1 MYSSSRLLK
10 GAPWRVIVVAVLFA
24 ISLMLRPAAILA
36 QSASAARFPIIA
48 GITVEGLT
56 SGVDMQ
62 TVIAYSGLRVGQE
75 ARPDD
80 LMSAV
85 KNLWNRRTFKDVKI
99 ERERETALG
108 VFLLIRVEA
117 MPRLRS
123 VTITGNDELS
133 FEEINKAIDRRNGD
147 IMSPYDEYLAREA
160 VRALYVKEGLLFA
173 KIETKLVS
181 ADSLNYYD
189 LEMSINEGVEFHV
202 RSIEIDGN
210 TRYTDKEIVSAF
222 SETKTT
228 AWYEFWASSKF
239 DHTKFDEDK
248 TKLSTWFR
256 ERGLLDA
263 EIVSDT
269 VIYDETAESVDIRI
283 TIREGSPVYIRS
295 VKFTGNTIY
304 PEAIMLVRLGV
315 ESGELY
321 NETKFYKNLQVNEDQ
336 SDVTSLY
343 ADNGYLACR
352 MEPEFVRVSPDSV
365 DVVIRVVEG
374 EQYTI
379 RRIEISGNTKTRDR
393 VIRRELYLRPGDY
406 FNRSALIRSV
416 RGLGMLNFFNPEAL
430 KPNIQPVDKTKVDV
444 VLKVEE
450 RSTDTFNASVGFAG
464 AFGLT
469 GSIGITLNNFDISEP
484 FSAGAGQVL
493 GFQWEFGQASRLQT
507 FQLSF
512 TEPWLFGQPTSV
524 GFNIFDTQQNFNF
537 VMRRTGG
544 QINLGRRFRWPDDY
558 FRGDWSLAFERI
570 ISNTSTFFS
579 RAGTQTALTISQT
592 ISRMSFDNII
602 FPTAGSRFSLSARA
616 TAGALGIG
624 STDFGK
630 VGLNL
635 DMVNPLLTIGGN
647 TRLVLFL
654 GSELGY
660 VDGFRVDTTIPPG
673 ELFYMGGNGLG
684 GFAVTP
690 LRGYRDNSIAPFA
703 ADGRQLPPGGR
714 MQARFVTEL
723 RFALTLNP
731 FPIYL
736 LSFAEAGNVWSSLR
750 TADPFGLKRSAGFGL
765 RMLLQPIGLL
775 GFDVGY
781 GFDDDP
787 STPGVRSGWQF
798 HFQFGR

>member
-1 MYSSSRLLK
+1 MHSNSHLNK
-10 GAPWRVIVVAVLFA
+10 GADWCNVVVVLVCFA
-24 ISLMLRPAAILA
+24 TLMLCSPLA
-36 QSASAARFPIIA
+36 MGQGSTQQRFPIIA
-48 GITVEGLT
+48 GITVEGLST
-56 SGVDMQ
+56 GADMQ
-62 TVIAYSGLRVGQE
+62 TVIAYSGLRIGQE

-80 LMSAV
+80 LMTAV
-85 KNLWNRRTFKDVKI
+85 RNLWNRRTFKDVKI

-108 VFLLIRVEA
+108 VFLVIRVEQ

-123 VTITGNDELS
+123 VTISGNDEVS
-133 FEEINKAIDRRNGD
+133 IEEINKAIDRRNGD
-147 IMSPYDEYLAREA
+147 IISPYDEYLAREA

-173 KIETKLVS
+173 KIETKLTS

-189 LEMSINEGVEFHV
+189 LELIVNEGVEFHV
-202 RSIEIDGN
+202 RSIQIEGN
-210 TRYTDKEIVSAF
+210 NRYTDEEIASAF
-222 SETKTT
+222 SDTKTT
-228 AWYEFWASSKF
+228 AWYQFWASSKF
-239 DHTKFDEDK
+239 DHTKYDEDK
-248 TKLSTWFR
+248 KKLATWFR

-269 VIYDETAESVDIRI
+269 VIYDETTESVDVRL
-283 TIREGSPVYIRS
+283 TINEGLPVAIRS

-304 PEAIMLVRLGV
+304 PEGLMLARLGV
-315 ESGELY
+315 ESGEPY

-352 MEPEFVRVSPDSV
+352 MEPEFIRSYPDSV
-365 DVVIRVVEG
+365 DIVVRVVEG
-374 EQYTI
+374 DQYTI

-430 KPNIQPVDKTKVDV
+430 KPNVQPVDKTKVDV

-484 FSAGAGQVL
+484 FSAGAGQIL

-524 GFNIFDTQQNFNF
+524 GFNIYDTQQNFNF

-544 QINLGRRFRWPDDY
+544 QVNLGRRFRWPDDY
-558 FRGDWSLAFERI
+558 FRGDWSVSFERI

-579 RAGTQTALTISQT
+579 RAGTQTALTVSQT
-592 ISRMSFDNII
+592 ISRMSFDNMI
-602 FPTAGSRFSLSARA
+602 FPTAGSRFSLSTRA

-624 STDFGK
+624 TTDFGK
-630 VGLNL
+630 VGFNF

-660 VDGFRVDTTIPPG
+660 VSGFRADTTIPPG

-690 LRGYRDNSIAPFA
+690 LRGYRDNSFAPVA
-703 ADGRQLPPGGR
+703 ADGRRLPPGGR
-714 MQARFVTEL
+714 MQTRFVTEL

-787 STPGVRSGWQF
+787 NTPGIRSGWQF

>member
-1 MYSSSRLLK
+1 MLSSSRPKPWADLHGLALSVLCVLLLHIAAAPSFGQ
-10 GAPWRVIVVAVLFA
+10 GA
-24 ISLMLRPAAILA
+24 A
-36 QSASAARFPIIA
+36 QQRFPIIA
-48 GITVEGLT
+48 GITVEGLAN
-56 SGVDMQ
+56 GADMQ
-62 TVIAYSGLRVGQE
+62 TVIVYSGLRTGQE
-75 ARPDD
+75 LRPDD
-80 LMSAV
+80 LMTAV

-108 VFLLIRVEA
+108 VFLVIRVA
-117 MPRLRS
+117 PMPRLRT
-123 VTITGNDELS
+123 VTITGNDEVS
-133 FEEINKAIDRRNGD
+133 IEDINKAIDRRNGD
-147 IMSPYDEYLAREA
+147 IVSAYDEYLVREA
-160 VRALYVKEGLLFA
+160 IRKLYVKEGLLFA
-173 KIETKLVS
+173 KIETRLVPT
-181 ADSLNYYD
+181 DSLNFSD
-189 LEMSINEGVEFHV
+189 LEITINEGVEFHV
-202 RSIEIDGN
+202 RSIVVDGN
-210 TRYTDKEIVSAF
+210 TRYTDAEIASAF

-228 AWYEFWASSKF
+228 SWYEFWASSSF
-239 DHTKFDEDK
+239 DQSKYEEDK
-248 TKLSTWFR
+248 IKLAAWFR
-256 ERGLLDA
+256 ERGLMDA
-263 EIVSDT
+263 EILGDT
-269 VIYDETAESVDIRI
+269 VIYDDAAEAVDIRM
-283 TIREGSPVYIRS
+283 TIKEGSPVYIRS

-304 PEAIMLVRLGV
+304 PEAIMLPRLRV
-315 ESGELY
+315 EPGELY
-321 NETKFYKNLQVNEDQ
+321 NETKFYQNLQVNEDQ

-352 MEPEFVRVSPDSV
+352 MEPEFTRVSDDSI
-365 DVVIRVVEG
+365 DIVIRVVEG
-374 EQYTI
+374 DQYTI
-379 RRIEISGNTKTRDR
+379 RRIEISGNTKTRDK
-393 VIRRELYLRPGDY
+393 VIQRELYLRPGDY

-416 RGLGMLNFFNPEAL
+416 RGLGVLNFFNPEAL

-484 FSAGAGQVL
+484 FSGGAGQVL
-493 GFQWEFGQASRLQT
+493 GFQWDFGQASRLQT

-512 TEPWLFGQPTSV
+512 TEPWLFGQPTSI
-524 GFNIFDTQQNFNF
+524 GFNLYDTQRNFNF
-537 VMRRTGG
+537 AMRQTGG
-544 QINLGRRFRWPDDY
+544 TINLGRRFRWPDDY
-558 FRGDWSLAFERI
+558 FRGDWSLGFERI
-570 ISNTSTFFS
+570 VSNTTTFFS
-579 RAGTQTALTISQT
+579 RQGTQTALTLSQT
-592 ISRMSFDNII
+592 ISRVSFDNII
-602 FPTAGSRFSLSARA
+602 FPTAGSRFLLSTRA

-630 VGLNL
+630 VGINF
-635 DMVNPLLTIGGN
+635 DMVNPLMTIGGN

-660 VDGFRVDTTIPPG
+660 VDGFRADTTIPPG
-673 ELFYMGGNGLG
+673 ELYYMGGNGLG

-690 LRGYRDNSIAPFA
+690 LRGYRDNSFVPVN
-703 ADGRQLPPGGR
+703 ADGRRLPPGGR
-714 MQARFVTEL
+714 LQARFVTEL

-787 STPGVRSGWQF
+787 STPGQRSGWQF